1 MVEGIAIEAEVQC
14 FLDAGL
20 WLLCQVPGKGG
31 CCLGSLPGM
40 RHAQMLSPGT
50 QSKERPGKIS
60 KYVRREGPGG
70 PARPLLQVG
79 EDTGGQGRSVTCTG

>member
-1 MVEGIAIEAEVQC
+1 
-14 FLDAGL
+14 
-20 WLLCQVPGKGG
+20 
-31 CCLGSLPGM
+31 
-40 RHAQMLSPGT
+40 MLSPGT

-79 EDTGGQGRSVTCTG
+79 EDTGGQGRSVTCTGSPKAVMAKSAWDHGHRDGPGSAFRHLQFGGGDR